1 MDHASRFDDIVDY
14 ARDEIAGLKLKRS
27 LKESWSKEFNVR
39 GNQFHLF
46 EILSGLRYQDSKQ
59 SLIMMQARLT
69 CYISVRHPMT
79 HLSYQRVNST
89 SRASRIGFLLSS
101 CTTPR
106 GTLWLGTNSIDFS
119 QYPIYNFVAMVDY
132 WMREIVADLIL
143 GT

>member
-1 MDHASRFDDIVDY
+1 M
-14 ARDEIAGLKLKRS
+14 
-27 LKESWSKEFNVR
+27 R

-46 EILSGLRYQDSKQ
+46 EFCRNTLRTTLSGLETEFDHDASSTDMLHLCTAPNDSPILSKGQ
-59 SLIMMQARLT
+59 LHVPSESDRFFTIIM
-69 CYISVRHPMT
+69 YNP
-79 HLSYQRVNST
+79 
-89 SRASRIGFLLSS
+89 G
-101 CTTPR
+101 